1 MFKKLKKNAI
11 CHLIS
16 VMWKHGEGYRIKI
29 VLCTVAAVCAVL
41 VTLMFPLVMAKVI
54 NAIEVQQ
61 GDALVSTTGKYL
73 LLYMVVSLLF
83 LGLHAPSRVVETI
96 VGYHI
101 RRAMQVSLFRKVT
114 LMPMSW
120 HKSHHSGETI
130 DQVAKASG
138 ALGDFAE
145 CSFEVTHI
153 LVRFFGAIGLLT
165 WIMPRVGLV
174 VLGFAFVIGVII
186 VSFDRVLVKH
196 YSTQSK
202 QLNEVAASIQ
212 DYLTNVGTVISLR
225 LEDRVAREINE
236 RAKKVMAIW
245 RKTTVLCELKWFSSS
260 LVVDGMYASVLFG
273 FILVAVKSDQVVE
286 IGTVYALS
294 SYLHSVADAFFRFT
308 YKYGDLLIKSSR
320 VHAID
325 HIEADYEKLVQES
338 VGATL
343 PDDWKRVE
351 ISQLSFC
358 HEGEEAAQAAGGVR
372 NISLT
377 LERGKSYA
385 LVGESGSGKS
395 TVLKLR
401 RGLHAPQRA
410 SITCDGI
417 ALPYGLSHVAHRS
430 TLIPQEPEIFSDTI
444 RFNVAMGIEARDA
457 AILWSLER
465 ARFAPVLKRLS
476 KGLETNI
483 AEKGVSLSGGEKQR
497 LAVARGLFFVKESE
511 SEIVLLDEPTSS
523 VDIYNERLIYQGLLK
538 EFRHL
543 CVLSAIHKFNL
554 LHLFDEVLVFT
565 HGELVERGSVDELL
579 AKNGEFVRLWQNFSA
594 HEEGD
599 RVAVV

>member
-1 MFKKLKKNAI
+1 MFKKLNNNAI

-16 VMWKHGEGYRIKI
+16 VMWKHGEGYRLRI
-29 VLCTVAAVCAVL
+29 VLCTAAAVCAVL
-41 VTLMFPLVMAKVI
+41 LTLMFPLVMSKVM

-61 GDALVSTTGKYL
+61 GDALVATTGKYL
-73 LLYMVVSLLF
+73 LVYMVVSFSFLLV
-83 LGLHAPSRVVETI
+83 HAPSRVIETV
-96 VGYHI
+96 VGYEV
-101 RRAMQVSLFRKVT
+101 RRVMQVSLFRKVT

-130 DQVAKASG
+130 DQVAKASA

-153 LVRFFGAIGLLT
+153 LVRFFGAIGFLT

-174 VLGFAFVIGVII
+174 VLGFALVIGIII
-186 VSFDRVLVKH
+186 VTFDRVLVKH
-196 YSTQSK
+196 YATQNK

-225 LEDRVAREINE
+225 LEERVTREINQ
-236 RAKKVMAIW
+236 RAKKVEAIW
-245 RKTTVLCELKWFSSS
+245 RKTSILCELKWFSSS
-260 LVVDGMYASVLFG
+260 FIVDGMYASVMFG
-273 FILVAVKSDQVVE
+273 FIFVAVRSGQAVE

-308 YKYGDLLIKSSR
+308 SKYGDLLTKSAR
-320 VHAID
+320 VRAVD
-325 HIEADYEKLVQES
+325 HIEADYDELVKRS
-338 VGATL
+338 VNATL
-343 PDDWKRVE
+343 PEQWKTVD
-351 ISQLSFC
+351 ISELCFS
-358 HEGEEAAQAAGGVR
+358 HEGEEATQGPNGVR
-372 NISLT
+372 DISFT

-395 TVLKLR
+395 TVLKLL
-401 RGLHAPQRA
+401 RGLHTAQ
-410 SITCDGI
+410 TVKVVCDGVVM
-417 ALPYGLSHVAHRS
+417 PDGLSHVAHRA
-430 TLIPQEPEIFSDTI
+430 TLIPQEPEIFADTI

-457 AILWSLER
+457 EILWSLER

-523 VDIYNERLIYQGLLK
+523 VDIYNERLIYQALLK
-538 EFRHL
+538 EFREL

-554 LHLFDEVLVFT
+554 LPLFDEVLVFA

-579 AKNGEFVRLWQNFSA
+579 AKDGEFVRLWRTFSSQEDA
-594 HEEGD
+594 Q
-599 RVAVV
+599 VAGV

>member
-1 MFKKLKKNAI
+1 MFKKFKNNAI

-16 VMWKHGEGYRIKI
+16 VMWKHGEGYRLRI
-29 VLCTVAAVCAVL
+29 VLCTAAAVCAVL
-41 VTLMFPLVMAKVI
+41 LTLMFPLVMSKVM

-61 GDALVSTTGKYL
+61 GDALVATTGKYL
-73 LLYMVVSLLF
+73 LVYMVVSFSFLLV
-83 LGLHAPSRVVETI
+83 HAPSRVIETV
-96 VGYHI
+96 VGYEV
-101 RRAMQVSLFRKVT
+101 RRVMQVSLFRKVT

-130 DQVAKASG
+130 DQVAKASA

-153 LVRFFGAIGLLT
+153 LVRFFGAIAFLT

-174 VLGFAFVIGVII
+174 VLGFALVIGIII
-186 VSFDRVLVKH
+186 VTFDRVLVKH
-196 YSTQSK
+196 YATQNK

-225 LEDRVAREINE
+225 LEERVAREINQ
-236 RAKKVMAIW
+236 RAKKVEAIW
-245 RKTTVLCELKWFSSS
+245 RKTSILCELKWFSSS
-260 LVVDGMYASVLFG
+260 FIVDGMYASVMFG
-273 FILVAVKSDQVVE
+273 FILVAVSAGQAVE

-308 YKYGDLLIKSSR
+308 SKYGDLLTKSAR
-320 VHAID
+320 VRAVD
-325 HIEADYEKLVQES
+325 HIEADYEELVKRS
-338 VGATL
+338 VDATL
-343 PDDWKRVE
+343 PEQWKTVD
-351 ISQLSFC
+351 ISELCFS
-358 HEGEEAAQAAGGVR
+358 HEGEEAAQGPNGVR
-372 NISLT
+372 TISFT

-395 TVLKLR
+395 TVLKLL
-401 RGLHAPQRA
+401 RGLHTAQ
-410 SITCDGI
+410 TVKVVCDGVVM
-417 ALPYGLSHVAHRS
+417 PDGLSHVAHRA
-430 TLIPQEPEIFSDTI
+430 TLIPQEPEIFADTI

-523 VDIYNERLIYQGLLK
+523 VDIYNERLIYQALLK
-538 EFRHL
+538 EFRDL

-554 LHLFDEVLVFT
+554 LHLFDEVLVFA

-579 AKNGEFVRLWQNFSA
+579 AKGGEFVRLWRTFSSQEDA
-594 HEEGD
+594 QAAG
-599 RVAVV
+599 V